1 MKQIYLV
8 YSCDEWKGTD
18 SKRLILASTSQ
29 RKVKAFIRKCIENGT
44 MTYDTG
50 GDSTPKQACKKF
62 AEDWKVKSRYD
73 INTFLGFGLYDYVYD
88 GEEL

>member
-44 MTYDTG
+44 MTY
-50 GDSTPKQACKKF
+50 
-62 AEDWKVKSRYD
+62 V
-73 INTFLGFGLYDYVYD
+73 
-88 GEEL
+88 